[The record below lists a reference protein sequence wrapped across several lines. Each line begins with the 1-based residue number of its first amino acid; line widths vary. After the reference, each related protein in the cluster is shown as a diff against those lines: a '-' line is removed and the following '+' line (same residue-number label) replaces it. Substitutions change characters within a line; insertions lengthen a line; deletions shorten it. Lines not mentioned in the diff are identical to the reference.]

1 MFKTM
6 KSEELMTVNGGL
18 HMAPLYNY
26 NGYLVK
32 YVWASYNVKYYKQNK
47 DDVFEPVYY

>member
-18 HMAPLYNY
+18 HLAPYYNY

-32 YVWASYNVKYYKQNK
+32 YVWASYDVKYYYQDKN
-47 DDVFEPVYY
+47 DEVAAVRY